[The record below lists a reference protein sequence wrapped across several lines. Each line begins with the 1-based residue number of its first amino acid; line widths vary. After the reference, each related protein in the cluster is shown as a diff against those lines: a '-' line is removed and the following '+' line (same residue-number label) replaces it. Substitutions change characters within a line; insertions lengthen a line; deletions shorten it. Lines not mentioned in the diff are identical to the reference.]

1 MLRGIAATVLCGM
14 AVIGVMISADWVGA
28 QDPAAPAEVTGP
40 TPAMDT
46 ARLMKVFTDPMFETL
61 KEKMKVAPAV
71 PKDWRIIEDHG
82 LAASELANLM
92 FMRTGEHEQTP
103 EWKQF
108 TVEFYKA
115 GNALAEAAKTRD
127 FAVVSQKYQEL
138 AKSCNACHQKF
149 EPDTTPEIIP

>member
-1 MLRGIAATVLCGM
+1 MLRGIAAAVVCGF
-14 AVIGVMISADWVGA
+14 AALGLVVSAGWVGA
-28 QDPAAPAEVTGP
+28 QEPAPPSEVVGP
-40 TPAMDT
+40 TPVMDT
-46 ARLMKVFTDPMFETL
+46 ARLMKVFTDPMFEAL
-61 KEKMKVAPAV
+61 KEKMKAAPAV

-108 TVEFYKA
+108 TVDFYKA

-127 FAVVSQKYQEL
+127 FAAVTQKYQGL
-138 AKSCNACHQKF
+138 AQSCNACHQKF
-149 EPDTTPEIIP
+149 EPDTTPEITP